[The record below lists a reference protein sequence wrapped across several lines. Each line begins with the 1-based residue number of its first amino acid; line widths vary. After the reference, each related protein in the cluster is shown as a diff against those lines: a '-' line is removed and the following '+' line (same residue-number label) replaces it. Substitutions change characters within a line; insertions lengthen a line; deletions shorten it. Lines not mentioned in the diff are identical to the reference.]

1 MQNRQVSGI
10 LVPLVLV
17 CAGIV
22 LLLNTLQVVT
32 WDIWSQIS
40 RYWPILVILFAL
52 NLLWHNI
59 RNR

>member
-1 MQNRQVSGI
+1 M
-10 LVPLVLV
+10 VLV